1 MKLALACAAVA
12 ALSLSGCAQQGAPS
26 ASTIQTINQALAV
39 GCPIVTAVQNSSIS
53 LNSAQHQALALMALA
68 CPPNPPPTSE
78 AVAVA
83 DLISAIVVLQPL
95 MTKH

>member
-26 ASTIQTINQALAV
+26 SSTIQNINDALAV
-39 GCPIVTAVQNSSIS
+39 GCPIVTAVQNSAVS
-53 LNSAQHQALALMALA
+53 LNSAQRQALALMALA
-68 CPPNPPPTSE
+68 CPPNPPPTSV
-78 AVAVA
+78 AVATA

-95 MTKH
+95 LAKH